1 MRTTHAGILIATVV
15 ASGMTVVSGVAS
27 ADFSF
32 NILHNN
38 DGESKLL
45 AREEPE
51 GSGDVYG
58 GAAHFVAAI
67 DSLRNNAS
75 VPVIT
80 LSSGDNFLA
89 SPEYDASLQLGINFD
104 ALVLGAIGY
113 DALAIGNHDLDFG
126 PEALAALIEAVPAV
140 DDGGVL
146 RPLFL
151 SSNLDFQNE
160 PSLQSLV
167 DAGRIAGSTVIERD
181 GERIGVIGAT
191 TENLASISSPGATV
205 IGPVQ
210 DTVQAL
216 IDELTAAGVNKIVL
230 ISHLQNIE
238 QELALTES
246 LSGIDVVI
254 AGGGDEFLSN
264 GTGDAINGADRIF
277 GTYPLMTKNADGGN
291 VAVVTT
297 PGNYQ
302 YVGELTVV
310 FDDDGN
316 LLSGE
321 GDTIL
326 VAASRFGADPE
337 IEKTVVEP
345 VNAYTDALDADI
357 IAESAVALDGRR
369 STVRSTESN
378 LGRLVADALAW
389 QATKDRTAG
398 GLAAT
403 GNAMIGMQNG
413 GGMRNDSVIPAG
425 GISRLDTFAVLPFSN
440 FVSVREGLSVDDLI
454 GIVEH
459 GVGAVGGEGGT
470 GRFANW
476 SSNLAFSYDPSAE
489 PGERLVEVSVDGEPV
504 WSKSDGALS
513 DKRFDLAS
521 VDFLMRGGD
530 DFPFEGD
537 FYRGSTSYQQAFAN
551 YLAAEDGLG
560 GTITA
565 TQYPES
571 GVGQIVRTP

>member
-1 MRTTHAGILIATVV
+1 MRTMSTAILL
-15 ASGMTVVSGVAS
+15 ASVFVSGVTLVSSFAS

-32 NILHNN
+32 KILHNN

-51 GSGDVYG
+51 GSGEVFG
-58 GAAHFVAAI
+58 GAAYFVAAI
-67 DSLRNNAS
+67 DALRSSSS
-75 VPVIT
+75 VPVVT

-89 SPEYDASLQLGINFD
+89 SPEYDASLQLGVDFD
-104 ALVLGAIGY
+104 ALVIGAIDY

-126 PEALAALIEAVPAV
+126 PDALAALIEAVPAV
-140 DDGGVL
+140 DDGDAL

-151 SSNLDFQNE
+151 SSNLDFKNE
-160 PSLQSLV
+160 PSLQALV
-167 DAGRIAGSTVIERD
+167 GAGRIAGSTVVERD

-205 IGPVQ
+205 IGSVQ

-216 IDELTAAGVNKIVL
+216 IDELSAEGVNKIVL

-238 QELALTES
+238 QELALTSS

-277 GTYPLMTKNADGGN
+277 GTYPLMTKNADGGD

-326 VAASRFGADPE
+326 VAASTFEVDAE

-345 VNAYTDALDADI
+345 VSAYTDALDADI

-369 STVRSTESN
+369 STVRSTEGN
-378 LGRLVADALAW
+378 LGRIVADALAW
-389 QATKDRTAG
+389 QATKDRAAAG
-398 GLAAT
+398 LPAT
-403 GNAMIGMQNG
+403 GNAMLGMQNG

-440 FVSVREGLSVDDLI
+440 FVSVREGLTVEDLVD
-454 GIVEH
+454 IVEH

-476 SSNLAFSYDPSAE
+476 SSKLAFAYNASADPGA
-489 PGERLVEVSVDGEPV
+489 RLVEVSVDGEPV
-504 WSKSDGALS
+504 WSKDDGPLTEE
-513 DKRFDLAS
+513 RFDLAS

-530 DFPFEGD
+530 DYPFDGD
-537 FYRGSTSYQQAFAN
+537 FYRGPTSYQQAFAN

-560 GTITA
+560 GEITA
-565 TQYPES
+565 TQYPEN
-571 GVGQIVRTP
+571 GIGQIVQTP